1 MPKKTAAALRG
12 NHLSGILQDA
22 DWLIVIAALLRDPSQ
37 ESRLLAARLL
47 NRSKHGRQVR
57 LIRLIRKQ
65 RPTVEKMATLLRV
78 SRRTVFRYLSNLER
92 YGVKMQIMPDLTY
105 RIDVIPRRLQQI
117 V

>member
-1 MPKKTAAALRG
+1 LHA
-12 NHLSGILQDA
+12 NHLSGILRDA
-22 DWLIVIAALLRDPSQ
+22 DWLTVISALLRDSNH

-57 LIRLIRKQ
+57 LLRLIRRE
-65 RPTVEKMATLLRV
+65 RPTVAKMATLLRV

-92 YGVKMQIMPDLTY
+92 YGVKLKIKPDFTY
-105 RIDVIPRRLQQI
+105 RIELIPKRLQQI